1 MINVQLVDDSSLVRK
16 LLQEQLEQAPGI
28 CISGSARDPIFAMRN
43 MDKKWPDVI
52 ILDIEMPRMDG
63 ITFLKKIMA
72 ERPTPII
79 ICSTLTAKGAD
90 TTIQA
95 LSSGA
100 VDIITKPELEL
111 RNFMES
117 SKERLIQ
124 SVKAAAQAKMSLAS
138 KRKLAPKP
146 VTQKLNADAVLPAGS
161 TSKVFNT
168 TDRVVAIGTSTGG
181 TQALERVLT
190 KLPRTAPGIVV
201 VQHMPE
207 HFTAAFAQRLNQL
220 CDVTVKEAEDGDRVI
235 SGTVLIANGGKHML
249 LKRNGAQ
256 YAVTLKDGP
265 LVSRHR
271 PSVDVLF
278 RSVANAAGQNALGI
292 IMTGMGDDG
301 VRGMLEMR
309 NSGAPTYAQDE
320 ASCVVYGMPKEAIRQ
335 QAAMHEIH
343 IDNIPH
349 LIEKFS

>member
-1 MINVQLVDDSSLVRK
+1 MINVQLVDDSALVRK
-16 LLQEQLEQAPGI
+16 LLQEQLEQTSGI
-28 CISGSARDPIFAMRN
+28 RISGSARDPIFAMRN
-43 MDKKWPDVI
+43 MEKQWPDVI

-79 ICSTLTAKGAD
+79 ICSTLTQKGAD
-90 TTIQA
+90 TTMQA
-95 LSSGA
+95 MSAGA
-100 VDIITKPELEL
+100 VDIITKPESEL
-111 RNFMES
+111 RAFVES
-117 SKERLIQ
+117 SKERLVQ
-124 SVKAAAQAKMSLAS
+124 SVKAAALARVS
-138 KRKLAPKP
+138 AASRPTPKP
-146 VTQKLNADAVLPAGS
+146 QLATQKLSADAVLPS
-161 TSKVFNT
+161 RTESKTMTT
-168 TDRVVAIGTSTGG
+168 TDKVVAIGTSTGG
-181 TQALERVLT
+181 TQALEKVLT
-190 KLPRTAPGIVV
+190 RLPLTAPGIVV

-207 HFTAAFAQRLNQL
+207 HFTAAFAARLNQL
-220 CDVTVKEAEDGDRVI
+220 SHVTVKEAQDGDRVI

-256 YAVTLKDGP
+256 YTVVTKDGP

-301 VRGMLEMR
+301 VKGMQEMR
-309 NSGAPTYAQDE
+309 KTGASTYAQDE

-335 QAAMHEIH
+335 GAAMYEISLEQ
-343 IDNIPH
+343 IPN
-349 LIEKFS
+349 LIAKF